1 MRGLLRRPAG
11 MVALAVL
18 ALVVLAGLLAPWIA
32 PQDPG
37 FVNLR
42 MVRAA
47 PGGDYLMGGD
57 SAGRD
62 ILSRLIWGAR
72 VTLWGALVTVTVAIV
87 AGVPSGVV
95 AGYSGGMIDRGL
107 SWISDALQ
115 AVPGMI
121 LLLVIAAGTRS
132 NFEVLMATVGLLL
145 SPGFFRIARSTA
157 RAIRAEPYID
167 AARVSGLGHGRILAR
182 HVLPGVMAPVVIQSA
197 LAAGIGMGIQA
208 GLQFLGVGAAN
219 LPSWG
224 AMMSEGFRFMISAP
238 WMLVWPA
245 AALGVTIAALAV
257 LGSTLGEVVQR
268 HQTPPAALPVPDRA
282 ATLATAQPAGD
293 AALSIADL
301 RVSYGA
307 AQVVR
312 GVSLSV
318 ARGEVLGIVGESG
331 SGKSQTILAVLGLL
345 PRAART
351 TSGGMWLGE
360 TRLDLMSQA
369 ARATIP
375 GRRVGYIP
383 QEPMTNL
390 DPCFPIGTQLTA
402 PLRLVHGLSAAEAE
416 ARAREVLARVGI
428 RDIDRVM
435 RAYPHQISGGMAQRV
450 LIAGAVAGRPEVLLA
465 DEPTT
470 ALDVTVQAEVLD
482 LLRSLQAEYRM
493 ALVIVT
499 HNFGVVADLCDRVA
513 VMQSG
518 EVVETG
524 PVAQVFAAPAY
535 PCTRALIDASLDDT
549 PPRATLDSLAVPA

>member
-11 MVALAVL
+11 IVALVVL
-18 ALVVLAGLLAPWIA
+18 ALVCLAGLLAPWIA
-32 PQDPG
+32 PHDPG

-42 MVRAA
+42 MIRAA
-47 PGGDYLMGGD
+47 PGGEYLIGGD

-72 VTLWGALVTVTVAIV
+72 VTLWGALVTVTVAIL
-87 AGVPSGVV
+87 AGVPAGVV
-95 AGYSGGMIDRGL
+95 AGYAGGLADRVL
-107 SWISDALQ
+107 SWVSDALQ

-157 RAIRAEPYID
+157 RGIRAEPYID
-167 AARVSGLGHGRILAR
+167 AARVSGLGHARILRR
-182 HVLPGVMAPVVIQSA
+182 HVMPGVAAPVVIQSA

-208 GLQFLGVGAAN
+208 GLQFLGVGAAD

-268 HQTPPAALPVPDRA
+268 HQTLPAVAATVAGGEDLPATGAALRIE
-282 ATLATAQPAGD
+282 G
-293 AALSIADL
+293 L
-301 RVSYGA
+301 RVGYGA
-307 AQVVR
+307 SEVVR
-312 GVSLSV
+312 DVSLSV
-318 ARGEVLGIVGESG
+318 EEGEVLGIVGESG
-331 SGKSQTILAVLGLL
+331 SGKSQTILALLGLL
-345 PRAART
+345 PAGARMQAR
-351 TSGGMWLGE
+351 GLWLGE
-360 TRLDLMSQA
+360 TRLDRLTPR
-369 ARATIP
+369 ARATVP
-375 GRRVGYIP
+375 GRRIGYIP
-383 QEPMTNL
+383 QDPMSNL
-390 DPCFPIGTQLTA
+390 DPCFPIGAQLTV
-402 PLRLVHGLSAAEAE
+402 PLRLVHGLSAAEADQ
-416 ARAREVLARVGI
+416 RAREVLARVGI

-470 ALDVTVQAEVLD
+470 ALDVTVQAEVLE

-524 PVAQVFAAPAY
+524 PVAQVFAAPVH
-535 PCTRALIDASLDDT
+535 PRTRALIAASLDDT
-549 PPRATLDSLAVPA
+549 PPRAVLDAQQVPA

>member
-11 MVALAVL
+11 IAALAVL
-18 ALVVLAGLLAPWIA
+18 ALVLLAGLLAPWIA
-32 PQDPG
+32 PHDPG

-42 MVRAA
+42 MIRAA

-72 VTLWGALVTVTVAIV
+72 VTLWGALVTLAVAVV
-87 AGVPSGVV
+87 AGVPAGVV
-95 AGYSGGMIDRGL
+95 AGYSGGLADRVL

-157 RAIRAEPYID
+157 RGIRAEPYID
-167 AARVSGLGHGRILAR
+167 AARVSGLGHARILRR
-182 HVLPGVMAPVVIQSA
+182 HVMPGVAAPVVIQSA

-208 GLQFLGVGAAN
+208 GLQFLGVGAASV
-219 LPSWG
+219 PSWG

-238 WMLVWPA
+238 WMLVWPG

-268 HQTPPAALPVPDRA
+268 HPIPTAAAPVPAARPGDDLPA
-282 ATLATAQPAGD
+282 NG
-293 AALSIADL
+293 AALRIEEL

-307 AQVVR
+307 AQVVK

-318 ARGEVLGIVGESG
+318 GKGEVLGIVGESG
-331 SGKSQTILAVLGLL
+331 SGKSQTILAMLGLL
-345 PRAART
+345 PSGARAQSR
-351 TSGGMWLGE
+351 GLWLGE
-360 TRLDLMSQA
+360 TRLDRLPPA
-369 ARATIP
+369 ARAAIP
-375 GRRVGYIP
+375 GRRIGYIP
-383 QEPMTNL
+383 QEPMSNL
-390 DPCFPIGTQLTA
+390 DPCFPIGAQLTV
-402 PLRLVHGLSAAEAE
+402 PLRLVNGLSKPEAE
-416 ARAREVLARVGI
+416 ARAREMLARVGI

-450 LIAGAVAGRPEVLLA
+450 LIAGAVPGRPEVLLA

-470 ALDVTVQAEVLD
+470 ALDVTVQAEVLE

-518 EVVETG
+518 EVVEAGT
-524 PVAQVFAAPAY
+524 VAQVFAAPVHA
-535 PCTRALIDASLDDT
+535 CTRALIEASLDET
-549 PPRATLDSLAVPA
+549 PPRATLDMIAVPA